1 MEDQAPGAVD
11 PLDAAASLIANSAD
25 ESGDIEDDDEEQV
38 EASETEAEDSED
50 ATDKESATEAPRE
63 VLFAGQKFTLPEGLP
78 PEVIAQV
85 EEVGKNLQGDYTRK
99 TQELVSREKQA
110 AEIVQRNLNEGRQQ
124 VQQAIY
130 QAHAVIQAVG
140 GLMDPTQLAQLAS
153 EDPTAYVQHQARQQQ
168 LQAYL
173 GNLQQQA
180 QMVEQQAQAVAAQ
193 RAEIAKQ
200 ESWQRLN
207 AEGIDT
213 AGLQKLWNEAKQSY
227 SFLNDE
233 RLSQVIDAESWLVL
247 RDAIAYRQLK
257 AKAPTVTKAAKEA
270 PKLPEAKQP
279 MPKEVRA
286 KLDARKAVTRRG
298 GASMRDLAAFIATN
312 N

>member
-1 MEDQAPGAVD
+1 MEDQAQGAVD
-11 PLDAAASLIANSAD
+11 PLDAAASLIANSID
-25 ESGDIEDDDEEQV
+25 ESDDIEDDDEEQV
-38 EASETEAEDSED
+38 EASETEAEESED
-50 ATDKESATEAPRE
+50 ATEEESATEAPRE

-124 VQQAIY
+124 VQQAIQ

-140 GLMDPTQLAQLAS
+140 GLMDPAQLAQLAA

-200 ESWQRLN
+200 ES
-207 AEGIDT
+207 
-213 AGLQKLWNEAKQSY
+213 
-227 SFLNDE
+227 
-233 RLSQVIDAESWLVL
+233 
-247 RDAIAYRQLK
+247 
-257 AKAPTVTKAAKEA
+257 
-270 PKLPEAKQP
+270 
-279 MPKEVRA
+279 
-286 KLDARKAVTRRG
+286 
-298 GASMRDLAAFIATN
+298 
-312 N
+312 

>member
-1 MEDQAPGAVD
+1 
-11 PLDAAASLIANSAD
+11 
-25 ESGDIEDDDEEQV
+25 
-38 EASETEAEDSED
+38 
-50 ATDKESATEAPRE
+50 
-63 VLFAGQKFTLPEGLP
+63 
-78 PEVIAQV
+78 
-85 EEVGKNLQGDYTRK
+85 
-99 TQELVSREKQA
+99 
-110 AEIVQRNLNEGRQQ
+110 
-124 VQQAIY
+124 
-130 QAHAVIQAVG
+130 
-140 GLMDPTQLAQLAS
+140 
-153 EDPTAYVQHQARQQQ
+153 
-168 LQAYL
+168 
-173 GNLQQQA
+173 
-180 QMVEQQAQAVAAQ
+180 MVEQQAQAIAAQ
-193 RAEIAKQ
+193 REEIAKQ
-200 ESWQRLN
+200 VSWQRLN

-213 AGLQKLWNEAKQSY
+213 AGLQKLWSEAKESY